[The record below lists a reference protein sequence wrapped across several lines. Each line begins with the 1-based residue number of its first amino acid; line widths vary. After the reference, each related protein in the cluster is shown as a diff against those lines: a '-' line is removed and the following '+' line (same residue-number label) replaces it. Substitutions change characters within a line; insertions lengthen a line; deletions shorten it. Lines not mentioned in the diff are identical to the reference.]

1 MSYTFAEEARDAER
15 ATAEADAR
23 AGTADYVEAR
33 GMLIPAVD
41 HFSRAIQVAERQNEV
56 TGDLLAEVRE
66 KFSFFGTAPH
76 RSSPDP

>member
-1 MSYTFAEEARDAER
+1 MSYTSAEEANDAER

-41 HFSRAIQVAERQNEV
+41 HFSRAIQVAERHNEV

-66 KFSFFGTAPH
+66 ESSFLFGTAPLI
-76 RSSPDP
+76 P